1 MTRRVVTTD
10 AGRGVWRHRRPHTET
25 DSQTVP
31 AHAVMLV
38 GGSGRDRIRGSE
50 AEASRGNI
58 GDEEA

>member
-31 AHAVMLV
+31 AHAATLV
-38 GGSGRDRIRGSE
+38 GDPGRDRIRGSE
-50 AEASRGNI
+50 AETSRGN
-58 GDEEA
+58 